1 MRLTLVRH
9 GQSPSNLE
17 TKLDSAAPG
26 PSLTALGV
34 EQAAALPARVPS
46 PVGLIMTS
54 HLTRAQETA
63 APLAAAHGLTPLVR
77 EGLREVVAGD
87 LEMRNDAEALVAYRS
102 AFLAWS
108 RGELEPRIPGGEDG
122 HETLARYDRVV
133 QEAVDSGVEHA
144 VLVTHGAVVRAW
156 VGLRAAN
163 VHGFHTD
170 PRLSNTGVVEL
181 HRDED
186 GGWVLDS
193 WDGLGP
199 QELEPFS
206 VPIPDDELYDR
217 LSFVDTVHRH

>member
-1 MRLTLVRH
+1 MRLTLLRH

-77 EGLREVVAGD
+77 EGLREVIAGD
-87 LEMRNDAEALVAYRS
+87 LEMRNDPEALVLYRT

-108 RGELEPRIPGGEDG
+108 RGELDLRMPGGEDG
-122 HETLARYDRVV
+122 HETLARYDAVV
-133 QEAVDSGVEHA
+133 REALDAGEQHA
-144 VLVTHGAVVRAW
+144 VLVTHGAVVRTW
-156 VGLRAAN
+156 VGARAIN
-163 VHGFHTD
+163 LDGFHGD
-170 PRLSNTGVVEL
+170 PRLANTGVVEL
-181 HRDED
+181 HLTAD
-186 GGWVLDS
+186 GAWVLDS
-193 WDGLGP
+193 WDGLSADD
-199 QELEPFS
+199 LAPFS
-206 VPIPDDELYDR
+206 VPIDADDLYDR
-217 LSFVDTVHRH
+217 LSFVDQKHA